1 MLSTFRK
8 SHARGFTLIE
18 MLVVILIIFILIGI
32 ALAVGMQVQA
42 SSQIKLTKMELTN
55 LQSALNW
62 YHHKTGQYPVSMEQF
77 LISYQYMHAYQI
89 QGGAW
94 RIHSNVISQ
103 LPAQNVV
110 TTTATPPNN
119 GSPDVNVVCEVL
131 DGFGNPIQYFP
142 PASPTSQP
150 VLWPQNAGGFTTPI
164 TATPVNAVFVVVSG
178 TLNGSSFNVLPA
190 SSNGHGPFF
199 YSLGSQYNSS
209 GTYST
214 PLTVNDYL
222 YSYAP

>member
-89 QGGAW
+89 SGGEW

-110 TTTATPPNN
+110 TAAATPPNN

-131 DGFGNPIQYFP
+131 DGFGNPIQYCP
-142 PASPTSQP
+142 PTSTA
-150 VLWPQNAGGFTTPI
+150 VLWPQILSDFTSPI
-164 TATPVNAVFVVVSG
+164 NDSSPSLANAVFVVVTNSTG
-178 TLNGSSFNVLPA
+178 QPLQAA

-199 YSLGSQYNSS
+199 YSLGSQYSSS

-214 PLTVNDYL
+214 PLTPNDYL